1 MSGYWRRRMR
11 GSRRQGRLDEVLQL
25 GLVGNEDCGGLWV
38 VVNGMLAEVWPI
50 VRTEEEGLVL
60 L

>member
-1 MSGYWRRRMR
+1 MR